1 MPYRVEHITA
11 DDRMEIGCACL
22 LFAGEYGL
30 MTQVAREVG
39 VSRQFLYKM
48 RARTRAAR
56 EQALAPGV
64 AGRPAVE
71 ERLVVDDAA
80 VKRAVLRLSQVGHAA
95 VRGIQECLA
104 DMRGVE
110 RSVGWIEGVLQEAA
124 RRAEVL
130 TAAPEGPRQVAADEV
145 YAAGPPVLEVV
156 EPRSGLILALEP
168 TPTRDETA
176 GGCTWLDLAERG
188 GQVGGVVADG
198 AEGRRAGA
206 RAAGV
211 PEPRLDHWH
220 TLRDRGRSERV
231 REAEA

>member
-1 MPYRVEHITA
+1 MPYRLEHITA
-11 DDRMEIGCACL
+11 DARVEIGCACL
-22 LFAGEYGL
+22 LFAGTYGL
-30 MTQVAREVG
+30 MTHLAREVG

-48 RARTRAAR
+48 RARTRAAL

-71 ERLVVDDAA
+71 ERLVVDDA
-80 VKRAVLRLSQVGHAA
+80 VVERAVLVLSQVGHAS
-95 VRGIQECLA
+95 VRGVQESLA
-104 DMRGVE
+104 EILGVE

-124 RRAEVL
+124 RRAEGL

-145 YAAGPPVLEVV
+145 YAAGQPVLEVV

-176 GGCTWLDLAERG
+176 WGCTWLDLAERG
-188 GQVGGVVADG
+188 VQIGGVVADG
-198 AEGRRAGA
+198 AEGLRAGA

-220 TLRDRGRSERV
+220 TLRDLGRIERV
-231 REAEA
+231 LEAEA